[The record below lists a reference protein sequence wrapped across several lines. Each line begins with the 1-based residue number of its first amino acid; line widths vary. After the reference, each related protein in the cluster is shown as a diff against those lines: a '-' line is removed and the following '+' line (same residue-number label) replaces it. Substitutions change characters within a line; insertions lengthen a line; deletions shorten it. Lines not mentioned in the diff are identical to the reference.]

1 MEKVTKILF
10 KIADALAYLFLMGA
24 LISML
29 LLPFSEE
36 EYLYQAYKGWEP
48 SWLGILFYAMNS
60 IVMGIAAYLFLRRR
74 IRAFTVL
81 AIISAIS
88 TMFIQGVSAG
98 LWLIGFVL
106 LMLAPCYLATRET
119 SQNA

>member
-10 KIADALAYLFLMGA
+10 KIADVLAYLFLIGA
-24 LISML
+24 LISIL
-29 LLPFSEE
+29 LLPFSEVE
-36 EYLYQAYKGWEP
+36 HLYQTSKGWEP
-48 SWLGILFYAMNS
+48 SWLGILLYAVNS
-60 IVMGIAAYLFLRRR
+60 IVMGIAGYLFLQRR
-74 IRAFTVL
+74 IRVFTVL

-88 TMFIQGVSAG
+88 TMSIQGVSAG